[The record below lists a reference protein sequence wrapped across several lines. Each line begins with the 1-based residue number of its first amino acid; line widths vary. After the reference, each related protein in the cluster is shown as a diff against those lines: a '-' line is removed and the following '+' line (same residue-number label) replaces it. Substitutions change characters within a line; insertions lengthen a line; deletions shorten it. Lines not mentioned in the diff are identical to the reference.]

1 MPTKIKDR
9 YELRTVLG
17 RGGMGTV
24 YRAFDTVFRRDVAIK
39 MLRDVNT
46 QLLIDLFYRECSALA
61 TLAHS
66 NVVDIFDMGT
76 FEDEGVSR
84 PYFVMP
90 LLTGRTLHDLIYPQR
105 EPLPLPRCI
114 DIICQAS
121 RGLQCAHDHGL
132 LHRDIK
138 PSNIFVMNDDSV
150 QIIDFGVAHFTGNQ
164 STGMKGTLQYMAPEQ
179 IGMKPLNSRSD
190 IFSLGVVCYESLTAV
205 QPFWRTREE
214 DVVKAV
220 MQENPLLASELHAGV
235 TRAVAQVVAKAMAKD
250 PSGRFSSA
258 SEFANAL
265 QKAWHNE
272 PVRPAAGVTVRTR
285 FELAERSFK
294 EHDFQFASEI
304 LNELESEGYANEQVL
319 KLRQDVIH
327 GIREQSTSRLLE
339 NARRCVDEKEYS
351 LALRKVQEILEL
363 VPEHSPAL
371 ELKQQIEDALTE
383 QKMAELLRVAAE
395 HLERMALTSARQ
407 AAQDALNLKPD
418 DTRAKELLKNIELKQ
433 QEVIRSRREQ
443 ESLFEAARTAWA
455 AGNLSLAIERFD
467 QIAESIRRSPG
478 RRDWCPERKEME
490 RKLREERM
498 ALQTDLA
505 EARRKLGL
513 GNLTAALSLYDRQ
526 CARYPDEPLVRSLR
540 QEIERVQRA
549 NAARQVEDVEARLLA
564 EPDLS
569 RQAATVTQALREH
582 PDQDAFRNLLARIQ
596 EKQKAA
602 DTIVELARKHEKNG
616 EYAKAL
622 ERWKQLE
629 SMNPGFPMLA
639 EEMSRLTQICKR
651 KEVEAKLSAAHGL
664 FQSNRFPE
672 CSQLLQQALQ
682 AARGNALLERFIFD
696 ELNQQAERILHTDWR
711 TAETLVKQAAS
722 IRREWQPPARLRDT
736 IGIMRAEEH
745 RSPAV
750 PGADRQAAAT
760 GSASHVEPSS
770 AGVPAQMTVEAA
782 TVTTPAREPENVV
795 ERLRELKALTD
806 DPANASYLDDYMK
819 RCRSLAGRERPTPE
833 VSRLARSIVEQILA
847 LQSAR
852 WALAKDD
859 RRECIRICDQF
870 LKENPAS
877 PSFQMLKSQA
887 QNQNR

>member
-1 MPTKIKDR
+1 
-9 YELRTVLG
+9 
-17 RGGMGTV
+17 MGTV
-24 YRAFDTVFRRDVAIK
+24 YRAFDNVFRRDVAIK

-265 QKAWHNE
+265 QKAWRNE

-339 NARRCVDEKEYS
+339 NAKRCVDEKEYS

-490 RKLREERM
+490 RKVREERM

-582 PDQDAFRNLLARIQ
+582 PDEDAFRNLLARIQ

-602 DTIVELARKHEKNG
+602 DAVVEFARKHEKNG

-651 KEVEAKLSAAHGL
+651 KEVEAKLSAAHSL

-682 AARGNALLERFIFD
+682 DARGNALLERFIFD

-711 TAETLVKQAAS
+711 AAETLVRQAAS

-736 IGIMRAEEH
+736 IGIRRAEEH

-750 PGADRQAAAT
+750 AGADRQAAAT
-760 GSASHVEPSS
+760 GSGSQVEPSS
-770 AGVPAQMTVEAA
+770 AGVPAQMTAEAAA

-819 RCRSLAGRERPTPE
+819 RCRSLAGREQPTAE
-833 VSRLARSIVEQILA
+833 VSHLARSIVEQILA

>member
-1 MPTKIKDR
+1 MSMPARIKDR

-24 YRAFDTVFRRDVAIK
+24 YRAFDTVFRREVAIK

-76 FEDEGVSR
+76 FEDEGVAR

-105 EPLPLPRCI
+105 EPLPQPRCI

-150 QIIDFGVAHFTGNQ
+150 QIIDFGVAHFTGNH

-179 IGMKPLNSRSD
+179 ISMKPLNSRSD

-220 MQENPLLASELHAGV
+220 MQENPLLASDLHAGV
-235 TRAVAQVVAKAMAKD
+235 TRPVAQVVAKAMAKD
-250 PSGRFSSA
+250 PSARFSSA

-272 PVRPAAGVTVRTR
+272 PARPAPAATVRTR
-285 FELAERSFK
+285 FEFAERSFK
-294 EHDFQFASEI
+294 ERDFQFASEI
-304 LNELESEGYANEQVL
+304 LNELESEGYVNEQVL
-319 KLRQDVIH
+319 KLRQDVIQA
-327 GIREQSTSRLLE
+327 IREQSTGRLLE
-339 NARRCVDEKEYS
+339 NAKRCVDEEEYS
-351 LALRKVQEILEL
+351 LALRKLQEILDL
-363 VPEHSPAL
+363 VPGHPSAL
-371 ELKQQIEDALTE
+371 ELKEQIEDALTE
-383 QKMAELLRVAAE
+383 QKLTELLRVAAE
-395 HLERMALTSARQ
+395 HLERMSLTSARQ
-407 AAQDALNLKPD
+407 VLHDALNLKPD
-418 DTRAKELLKNIELKQ
+418 DARAKELLNNVEVKQ

-443 ESLFEAARTAWA
+443 ESLFEAARSAWT
-455 AGNLSLAIERFD
+455 AGNLSLAIDRFD
-467 QIAESIRRSPG
+467 QEAESIHRSPG
-478 RRDWCPERKEME
+478 RRDWCPEHKEIE
-490 RKLREERM
+490 RKVREEQK

-505 EARRKLGL
+505 EARRKLGA
-513 GNLTAALSLYDRQ
+513 GNLTAALSLYERR

-540 QEIERVQRA
+540 QEIERIQRA
-549 NAARQVEDVEARLLA
+549 KSERQVGDLEARLSA
-564 EPDLS
+564 EPDLN

-582 PDQDAFRNLLARIQ
+582 PDQDAFRNLLTRIQ

-602 DTIVELARKHEKNG
+602 DAVVELARKHEKGG
-616 EYAKAL
+616 EYAEAL

-639 EEMSRLTQICKR
+639 EEMNRLAQICKR
-651 KEVEAKLSAAHGL
+651 KDVEAKLSAAHDL

-672 CSQLLQQALQ
+672 CSQILQQALQ
-682 AARGNALLERFIFD
+682 SARGNTLLERFIFD

-711 TAETLVKQAAS
+711 AAETLVKQAAS
-722 IRREWQPPARLRDT
+722 IRQEWQPPARLRDT
-736 IGIMRAEEH
+736 IGTRRAEEL
-745 RSPAV
+745 RSPAA
-750 PGADRQAAAT
+750 GTDRQAATA
-760 GSASHVEPSS
+760 GSGSHVEESGAGIRVETSS
-770 AGVPAQMTVEAA
+770 GSATAA
-782 TVTTPAREPENVV
+782 AADREPENVGV
-795 ERLRELKALTD
+795 RLKELQALID
-806 DPANASYLDDYMK
+806 KPENGSYLDDYLK
-819 RCRSLAGRERPTPE
+819 RCRALAGREHPTPE
-833 VSRLARSIVEQILA
+833 VSRLARAIVEQILA
-847 LQSAR
+847 LQAAR
-852 WALAKDD
+852 WVLAKGD

-870 LKENPAS
+870 LKDNPESA
-877 PSFQMLKSQA
+877 SFQMLKSQA
-887 QNQNR
+887 QT

>member
-1 MPTKIKDR
+1 MPAKIKDR

-339 NARRCVDEKEYS
+339 NAKRCVDEKEYS
-351 LALRKVQEILEL
+351 LALRKIQEILEL

-443 ESLFEAARTAWA
+443 ESLFEAARTAWT

-490 RKLREERM
+490 RKVREERM

-602 DTIVELARKHEKNG
+602 DAIVELARKHEKNG

-819 RCRSLAGRERPTPE
+819 RCRSLAGRGQPTPE